1 MKIMEILSPLWETMK
16 GILPLT
22 VIMAIF
28 QIIILRKSIENVKEF
43 GIGII
48 LVVIGLHLFLKGTN
62 MSLIPLGDS
71 VEETCMF

>member
-1 MKIMEILSPLWETMK
+1 
-16 GILPLT
+16 
-22 VIMAIF
+22 MAIF